1 MAVLKNA
8 VSLKEKGYATMAKST
23 VVRFEL
29 PSEFSP
35 DPLTEV
41 IQAGAKELLR
51 TAVQAEVC
59 AFIGEHAHLL
69 DEDGRQ
75 RLVRH
80 GFLPEREVMTGIGT
94 VPVQVPRVRDRGQNE
109 DGSKIRFRSAL
120 VPPYLRKAKS
130 VEELLPWLY
139 LKGISTGDF
148 SEALAALLGPDA
160 EGLSSST
167 ITRLKAAWWEDYETW
182 RKRDLTG
189 KRYVYIWADG
199 VYFTPRLDGDR
210 QCMLVIIGADEYG
223 QKEVLAIAD
232 GFRENADSW
241 RDLLKGLKKRGL
253 EVPPELAVGD
263 GALGFWAALRDVFPK
278 TREQRCWVHKTA
290 NVLGAMPKSLHERAK
305 SDLQDIWMAETKK
318 EANAAFDLFVET
330 YGVKYEKA
338 VAKLVKDRAELL
350 AFYDFPAEHWKHIRT
365 TNPIESVFATVR
377 NRTRKTKGCLN
388 RKTALAMVYRLMMSA
403 KKKWRKISGPNRL
416 PEVIQGVEFKDGI
429 KQAQNAA

>member
-1 MAVLKNA
+1 M
-8 VSLKEKGYATMAKST
+8 SKSS
-23 VVRFEL
+23 VVPFEL
-29 PSEFSP
+29 ASEFSP

-41 IQAGAKELLR
+41 IQAGARELLA
-51 TAVQAEVC
+51 TAVLAEVSG
-59 AFIGEHAHLL
+59 FISEHADLL

-80 GFLPEREVMTGIGT
+80 GFLPEREVMTGIGK
-94 VPVQVPRVRDRGQNE
+94 VPVQVPRVRDRGTNE
-109 DGSKIRFRSAL
+109 DGSKIKFRSSL

-160 EGLSSST
+160 EGLSAST
-167 ITRLKAAWWEDYETW
+167 ITRLKASWWEEYETW
-182 RKRDLTG
+182 RKRDLSG

-210 QCMLVIIGADEYG
+210 QCMLVIIGADAYG
-223 QKEVLAIAD
+223 EKDVLAIMD

-241 RDLLKGLKKRGL
+241 RDLLRSLRKRGL
-253 EVPPELAVGD
+253 TQAPELAIGD
-263 GALGFWAALRDVFPK
+263 GALGFWTALRDVYPT

-290 NVLGAMPKSLHERAK
+290 NVTGAMPKSLREKAK
-305 SDLQDIWMAETKK
+305 ADLQDIWMAETKK
-318 EANAAFDLFVET
+318 EATAAFDLFLET
-330 YGVKYEKA
+330 YGVKYERA
-338 VAKLVKDRAELL
+338 VAKLVKERDELL

-388 RKTALAMVYRLMMSA
+388 RKTALAMVFRLMMSA
-403 KKKWRKISGPNRL
+403 KRKWRRISGPNRL
-416 PEVIQGVEFKDGI
+416 PEVIKGVEFRDGI
-429 KQAQNAA
+429 KQLNQAA

>member
-1 MAVLKNA
+1 
-8 VSLKEKGYATMAKST
+8 MAKST
-23 VVRFEL
+23 VVPFGL
-29 PSEFSP
+29 ASEFSA

-41 IQAGAKELLR
+41 IHAGARELLR
-51 TAVQAEVC
+51 SAVQAEVST
-59 AFIGEHAHLL
+59 FITEHAHLL
-69 DEDGRQ
+69 DEEGRQ

-94 VPVQVPRVRDRGQNE
+94 VPVAVPRVRDRGANP
-109 DGSKIRFRSAL
+109 DGTKIRFRSSL

-130 VEELLPWLY
+130 LEELLPWLY

-167 ITRLKAAWWEDYETW
+167 ISRLKTGWWDEYEAW
-182 RKRDLTG
+182 RKRDLKG

-223 QKEVLAIAD
+223 EKDVLAIMD

-241 RDLLKGLKKRGL
+241 RDLLKGLKKRGMT
-253 EVPPELAVGD
+253 VPPELATGD
-263 GALGFWAALRDVFPK
+263 GALGFWTALRDVFPE
-278 TREQRCWVHKTA
+278 TREQRCWVHKTS
-290 NVLGAMPKSLHERAK
+290 NVLGAMPKSLHDKAK
-305 SDLQDIWMAETKK
+305 TDLQDIWMAETRK

-338 VAKLVKDRAELL
+338 VAKLVKDRDELL

-377 NRTRKTKGCLN
+377 NRTRKTRGCLN
-388 RKTALAMVYRLMMSA
+388 RKTALAMVFRLMMSA
-403 KKKWRKISGPNRL
+403 RKKWRKISGPNRL

-429 KQAQNAA
+429 KQVQIAA

>member
-1 MAVLKNA
+1 MATSSVF
-8 VSLKEKGYATMAKST
+8 
-23 VVRFEL
+23 RFEL
-29 PSEFSP
+29 RSKFSP

-41 IQAGAKELLR
+41 IHAGARELLG
-51 TAVQAEVC
+51 TAVLAEVSG
-59 AFIGEHAHLL
+59 FIAEHAHLL

-80 GFLPEREVMTGIGT
+80 GFLPEREVMTGIGK
-94 VPVQVPRVRDRGQNE
+94 VPVQVPRVRDRGTNE
-109 DGSKIRFRSAL
+109 DGSKIKFRSSL

-130 VEELLPWLY
+130 LEELLPWLY

-160 EGLSSST
+160 EGLSAST
-167 ITRLKAAWWEDYETW
+167 ITRLKASWWEEYETW
-182 RKRDLTG
+182 RKRDLSG

-223 QKEVLAIAD
+223 QKDVIAIMD

-241 RDLLKGLKKRGL
+241 RDLLKGLRKRGL
-253 EVPPELAVGD
+253 TVPPELAIGD
-263 GALGFWAALRDVFPK
+263 GALGFWTALRDVFSD

-290 NVLGAMPKSLHERAK
+290 NVLGAMPKSLHEKAK

-338 VAKLVKDRAELL
+338 VAKLVKDRSELL

-388 RKTALAMVYRLMMSA
+388 RKTGLAMVFRLMMSA

-416 PEVIQGVEFKDGI
+416 PEVIKGVEFKDGI
-429 KQAQNAA
+429 KQLQAAA

>member
-1 MAVLKNA
+1 
-8 VSLKEKGYATMAKST
+8 
-23 VVRFEL
+23 
-29 PSEFSP
+29 
-35 DPLTEV
+35 V
-41 IQAGAKELLR
+41 IQAGARELLA
-51 TAVQAEVC
+51 TAVLAAVSG
-59 AFIGEHAHLL
+59 FIAEHADLL

-80 GFLPEREVMTGIGT
+80 WFLPEREVMTGIGK
-94 VPVQVPRVRDRGQNE
+94 VPVQVPRVRDRGTNE
-109 DGSKIRFRSAL
+109 DGSNIKFRSSL

-160 EGLSSST
+160 EGLSAST
-167 ITRLKAAWWEDYETW
+167 ITRLKASWWEEYETW
-182 RKRDLTG
+182 RKRDLSG

-210 QCMLVIIGADEYG
+210 QCMLVIIGADAYG
-223 QKEVLAIAD
+223 EKDVLAIMD

-241 RDLLKGLKKRGL
+241 RDLLRSLRKRGL
-253 EVPPELAVGD
+253 TQAPELAIGD
-263 GALGFWAALRDVFPK
+263 GALGFLTALRDVYPT

-290 NVLGAMPKSLHERAK
+290 NVTGAMPKSLREKAK
-305 SDLQDIWMAETKK
+305 ADLQDIWMAETKK
-318 EANAAFDLFVET
+318 EATAAFDLFLET
-330 YGVKYEKA
+330 YGVKYERA
-338 VAKLVKDRAELL
+338 VAKLVKERDELL

-388 RKTALAMVYRLMMSA
+388 RKTALAMVFRLMMSA
-403 KKKWRKISGPNRL
+403 KRKWRRISGPNRL
-416 PEVIQGVEFKDGI
+416 PEVIKVVEFRDGI
-429 KQAQNAA
+429 KQLNQAA

>member
-1 MAVLKNA
+1 MAVLKHA
-8 VSLKEKGYATMAKST
+8 VDLTEKGYATMAKST
-23 VVRFEL
+23 VVPFDL

-51 TAVQAEVC
+51 TAVQAEVS
-59 AFIGEHAHLL
+59 AFISEHENLL
-69 DEDGRQ
+69 DEEGRQ

-94 VPVQVPRVRDRGQNE
+94 VPVSVPRVRDRGANS
-109 DGSKIRFRSAL
+109 DGTKIKFRSSL

-167 ITRLKAAWWEDYETW
+167 VSRLKATWWEEYETW
-182 RKRDLTG
+182 RKRDLKG

-199 VYFTPRLDGDR
+199 VYFTPRLDDNR

-223 QKEVLAIAD
+223 EKDVLAIAD

-241 RDLLKGLKKRGL
+241 RDLLKSLKKRGL
-253 EVPPELAVGD
+253 TVPPELATGD
-263 GALGFWAALRDVFPK
+263 GALGFWTALRDVYPE
-278 TREQRCWVHKTA
+278 TQEQRCWVHKTS
-290 NVLGAMPKSLHERAK
+290 NVLGALPKSLHDRAK
-305 SDLQDIWMAETKK
+305 ADLQDIWMAETKK
-318 EANAAFDLFVET
+318 AASAAFDLFVET

-338 VAKLVKDRAELL
+338 VAKLVKDREELL

-365 TNPIESVFATVR
+365 TNPIESVLPPSGTEP
-377 NRTRKTKGCLN
+377 RKP
-388 RKTALAMVYRLMMSA
+388 RDA
-403 KKKWRKISGPNRL
+403 
-416 PEVIQGVEFKDGI
+416 
-429 KQAQNAA
+429 

>member
-1 MAVLKNA
+1 
-8 VSLKEKGYATMAKST
+8 MAKST
-23 VVRFEL
+23 VLPFEL
-29 PSEFSP
+29 PSQFSP

-41 IQAGAKELLR
+41 IQAGARELLR
-51 TAVQAEVC
+51 TAIQAEVSG
-59 AFIGEHAHLL
+59 FIADYAHLL
-69 DEDGRQ
+69 DDEGRQ

-80 GFLPEREVMTGIGT
+80 GFLPERRMMTGIGP
-94 VPVQVPRVRDRGQNE
+94 VPVHVPRVRDRGANA
-109 DGSKIRFRSAL
+109 DGSKSRFTSKI

-148 SEALAALLGPDA
+148 GEALAALLGPDA

-167 ITRLKAAWWEDYETW
+167 ITRLKATWWEEYEAW
-182 RKRDLTG
+182 RKRDLAD

-223 QKEVLAIAD
+223 EKDVLTIMD

-241 RDLLKGLKKRGL
+241 RDLLRRLKKRGL
-253 EVPPELAVGD
+253 NMPPELAIGD
-263 GALGFWAALRDVFPK
+263 GALGFWTALRDVFPE

-290 NVLGAMPKSLHERAK
+290 NVTGAMPKPLRDRAK

-330 YGVKYEKA
+330 YGVKYERA
-338 VAKLVKDRAELL
+338 VKKLTKDRDQLL
-350 AFYDFPAEHWKHIRT
+350 SFYDFPAEHWKHIRT

-388 RKTALAMVYRLMMSA
+388 RKTALAMVFRLMMSA
-403 KKKWRKISGPNRL
+403 KKKWRKISGSNRL
-416 PEVIQGVEFKDGI
+416 PEIIQGVAFKDGI
-429 KQAQNAA
+429 KQIQIAV